1 MFVSV
6 IYVTN
11 LNISVTAEE
20 EIASYQLRL
29 SIWKKMQLTK
39 KYRFSIN
46 GVCQKIERKF
56 NWKEENKM
64 TTIGFANVS
73 FSVISLVMLVVDTVI
88 KVGIASFA
96 IKLLIDYIF
105 RKIEK
110 LKEK

>member
-1 MFVSV
+1 
-6 IYVTN
+6 
-11 LNISVTAEE
+11 
-20 EIASYQLRL
+20 
-29 SIWKKMQLTK
+29 
-39 KYRFSIN
+39 
-46 GVCQKIERKF
+46 
-56 NWKEENKM
+56 M

-73 FSVISLVMLVVDTVI
+73 FSVISLVMLVVNTVI

>member
-1 MFVSV
+1 MESKPLDF
-6 IYVTN
+6 TG
-11 LNISVTAEE
+11 L
-20 EIASYQLRL
+20 
-29 SIWKKMQLTK
+29 
-39 KYRFSIN
+39 
-46 GVCQKIERKF
+46 KIPRDYF

-105 RKIEK
+105 RKIEQ

>member
-1 MFVSV
+1 
-6 IYVTN
+6 
-11 LNISVTAEE
+11 
-20 EIASYQLRL
+20 
-29 SIWKKMQLTK
+29 
-39 KYRFSIN
+39 
-46 GVCQKIERKF
+46 
-56 NWKEENKM
+56 M

-110 LKEK
+110 LKEKIHVIQWVEPSI

>member
-1 MFVSV
+1 
-6 IYVTN
+6 
-11 LNISVTAEE
+11 
-20 EIASYQLRL
+20 
-29 SIWKKMQLTK
+29 
-39 KYRFSIN
+39 
-46 GVCQKIERKF
+46 
-56 NWKEENKM
+56 M

-110 LKEK
+110 LKENKNLAPW

>member
-1 MFVSV
+1 M
-6 IYVTN
+6 
-11 LNISVTAEE
+11 
-20 EIASYQLRL
+20 
-29 SIWKKMQLTK
+29 KKDAANK
-39 KYRFSIN
+39 KI
-46 GVCQKIERKF
+46 Q
-56 NWKEENKM
+56 ENKM